1 MDVTRS
7 IVHGMHL
14 YYMLT
19 FYSIAHYTSVVALAK
34 HFRNIRVALCWG
46 YMYIEH
52 ILWSYS
58 LINISLCNICSRF
71 SGHTKKKKRIT
82 CILYQSGFAEIC
94 TIVNVF
100 DWLLANAPHYTT
112 KPNAFWNRVTLHIPI
127 LPIRITT
134 TTTTYYFHVRLME
147 INIFDH
153 DNVVIVPTILMYIVS
168 IFEKKRKKK
177 V

>member
-1 MDVTRS
+1 MATQQFLRLLLPSKKYPLFILNSIMDVTRS

-71 SGHTKKKKRIT
+71 SGHTKKKNVLRAFYINQGSPKYARSWT
-82 CILYQSGFAEIC
+82 CSIDFWQTRPIIQRNQTLFGIE
-94 TIVNVF
+94 
-100 DWLLANAPHYTT
+100 LHYT
-112 KPNAFWNRVTLHIPI
+112 FR
-127 LPIRITT
+127 
-134 TTTTYYFHVRLME
+134 YYRSE
-147 INIFDH
+147 
-153 DNVVIVPTILMYIVS
+153 
-168 IFEKKRKKK
+168 
-177 V
+177 